1 MENGAGEGYQ
11 TYKWNVELDVLVL
24 RFEKV
29 WKEDM
34 NLGGFFLFFGC
45 LKPTWPGQPLWKKV
59 LKWLVHYYDG

>member
-34 NLGGFFLFFGC
+34 NLGGFFFVFWLFKANMTRSTFM
-45 LKPTWPGQPLWKKV
+45 KEST
-59 LKWLVHYYDG
+59 